1 MDRRAWEADQVREMM
16 KHPGMTI
23 IRGKISEQRA
33 LLHLNWWK
41 GSDPAE
47 AERFRQQARNIEA
60 FFNVVKLVL
69 MQGKVATMEAQ
80 GKEQGESL
88 ANPPSAKAE

>member
-1 MDRRAWEADQVREMM
+1 MDRRVWEADQVRELM
-16 KHPGMTI
+16 KHPGMAI
-23 IRGKISEQRA
+23 LRAKIAEQRA

-41 GSDPAE
+41 GASAEE

-69 MQGKVATMEAQ
+69 MQGKVAAQ
-80 GKEQGESL
+80 GKEEDAHTAL
-88 ANPPSAKAE
+88 PNPPSAKAE